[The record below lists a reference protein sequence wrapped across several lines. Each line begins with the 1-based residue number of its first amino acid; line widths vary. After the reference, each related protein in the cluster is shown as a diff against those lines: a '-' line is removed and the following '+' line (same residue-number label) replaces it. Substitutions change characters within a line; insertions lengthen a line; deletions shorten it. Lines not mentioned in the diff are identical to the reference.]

1 MILLVSVIV
10 LILAFCS
17 SESLATAYGISVTGA
32 MVVTAPMSFQ
42 FLRSVWGFK
51 AVTAALL
58 LAPLL
63 AIESVL
69 MMANMLKV
77 HDGGWVPL
85 VLAAIIMMMWT
96 WTKGSRFLWT
106 KIAKNDIPLAAFIGS
121 LESSIDRASDSAPVT
136 VPGTAVFMKSVQNMT
151 PGASVMISSIT
162 TFFTSRTS
170 FSPSQGGT
178 SLTCPKPNACI

>member
-63 AIESVL
+63 AIESV
-69 MMANMLKV
+69 
-77 HDGGWVPL
+77 
-85 VLAAIIMMMWT
+85 
-96 WTKGSRFLWT
+96 F
-106 KIAKNDIPLAAFIGS
+106 
-121 LESSIDRASDSAPVT
+121 
-136 VPGTAVFMKSVQNMT
+136 
-151 PGASVMISSIT
+151 
-162 TFFTSRTS
+162 
-170 FSPSQGGT
+170 
-178 SLTCPKPNACI
+178 